1 VAIPAAEPTTTRAML
16 KWIDERTRRLDR
28 FHYVKEASNRHR
40 RKHGC
45 DVYPSNDGPTLGV
58 LAAAS
63 RARRVL
69 EVGCGLG
76 YSALWLAY
84 GGRKN
89 ALVETIEHESQHA
102 ELARGH
108 FRAEGLADRV
118 KVHEGRAIS
127 VLPSLQGPYD
137 LIYFDGDPAESLADL
152 KHFERLLQPGGLL
165 ISANLF
171 LGVYDTHIP
180 GLDKTA
186 RFRVRILNRGKWLTA
201 YLPDGLALS
210 IRR

>member
-1 VAIPAAEPTTTRAML
+1 MLRWIEEHTRP
-16 KWIDERTRRLDR
+16 LDR
-28 FHYVKEASNRHR
+28 FNHVKEASNRHR
-40 RKHGC
+40 HKHGC
-45 DVYPSNDGPTLGV
+45 DVYPSGDGRTLGV

-63 RARRVL
+63 RARRLL

-84 GGRKN
+84 GAGEN
-89 ALVETIEHESQHA
+89 ALVETIEHESEHA

-108 FRAEGLADRV
+108 FRAEGIANRV

-127 VLPSLQGPYD
+127 VLPGLRGPYG
-137 LIYFDGDPAESLADL
+137 LIYFDGDPTESLADL
-152 KHFERLLQPGGLL
+152 KHFERLLQSGGLL

-171 LGVYDTHIP
+171 LGVHDTHIP
-180 GLDKTA
+180 GLEKTS
-186 RFRVRILNRGKWLTA
+186 RYRVRILNAEKWLSV
-201 YLPDGLALS
+201 YLRDGLALS

>member
-1 VAIPAAEPTTTRAML
+1 ML
-16 KWIDERTRRLDR
+16 KWIEESTRSADR
-28 FHYVKEASNRHR
+28 FHHIKEASNQHR
-40 RKHGC
+40 RRHGC
-45 DVYPSNDGPTLGV
+45 DVYPSDDGPFLGV

-63 RARRVL
+63 HARRLL

-84 GGRKN
+84 GAEKAG
-89 ALVETIEHESQHA
+89 LVETIEHVSQHA
-102 ELARGH
+102 ELARRH
-108 FRAEGLADRV
+108 FHTEGMTDRV
-118 KVHEGRAIS
+118 KLHEGRAIS
-127 VLPSLQGPYD
+127 VLPTLRGPYG

-152 KHFERLLQPGGLL
+152 KHFERLLQPSGML

-171 LGVYDTHIP
+171 LGVYETHIP

-186 RFRVRILNRGKWLTA
+186 RYRVRILNREKWLTA
-201 YLPDGLALS
+201 FLPDGLALS

>member
-1 VAIPAAEPTTTRAML
+1 MTIHAAEPTTRRAML
-16 KWIDERTRRLDR
+16 KWIEESTRSADR
-28 FHYVKEASNRHR
+28 FHHIKEASNQHR
-40 RKHGC
+40 RRHGC
-45 DVYPSNDGPTLGV
+45 DVYPSDDGPFLGV

-63 RARRVL
+63 HARRLL

-84 GGRKN
+84 GAGKV
-89 ALVETIEHESQHA
+89 ALVETIEHVNQHA
-102 ELARGH
+102 ELASGH
-108 FRAEGLADRV
+108 FRAEGMADRV
-118 KVHEGRAIS
+118 KVHKGRAVS
-127 VLPSLQGPYD
+127 VLPRLRGPYD

-152 KHFERLLQPGGLL
+152 KHSERLLRPGGLL

-171 LGVYDTHIP
+171 LGVYERHIP

-186 RFRVRILNRGKWLTA
+186 RYRVRILNPKNWLTA

>member
-1 VAIPAAEPTTTRAML
+1 MTIAAAEPTTTRAML
-16 KWIDERTRRLDR
+16 KWIEDRARSADR
-28 FHYVKEASNRHR
+28 FRHIKEASNQHR

-45 DVYPSNDGPTLGV
+45 DVYPSDDGPTLGV

-63 RARRVL
+63 HARRLL

-84 GGRKN
+84 GAGKD
-89 ALVETIEHESQHA
+89 ALVETIEHVSQHA

-108 FRAEGLADRV
+108 FHAEGMTDRL
-118 KVHEGRAIS
+118 KVHEGRAVS
-127 VLPSLQGPYD
+127 VLQRLQSPYD

-152 KHFERLLQPGGLL
+152 KQFERLLRPGGLL

-171 LGVYDTHIP
+171 LGVYDRHIP

-186 RFRVRILNRGKWLTA
+186 RYRVRTSKAKEWLTA
-201 YLPDGLALS
+201 YLPNGLALS
-210 IRR
+210 IRS

>member
-1 VAIPAAEPTTTRAML
+1 VTIPAAEPTTTRAML
-16 KWIDERTRRLDR
+16 RWIEGHTQPLDR
-28 FHYVKEASNRHR
+28 FHHVKEASNRHR
-40 RKHGC
+40 RRHGC
-45 DVYPSNDGPTLGV
+45 DVYPSDGPTLSV

-63 RARRVL
+63 RARRLL

-84 GGRKN
+84 GAGKN
-89 ALVETIEHESQHA
+89 ALVETIEHESEHA
-102 ELARGH
+102 ELARRH
-108 FRAEGLADRV
+108 FRAEGIASRV

-127 VLPSLQGPYD
+127 VLPGLRGSYG

-180 GLDKTA
+180 GLEKTA
-186 RFRVRILNRGKWLTA
+186 RYRERILNAEKWLTA